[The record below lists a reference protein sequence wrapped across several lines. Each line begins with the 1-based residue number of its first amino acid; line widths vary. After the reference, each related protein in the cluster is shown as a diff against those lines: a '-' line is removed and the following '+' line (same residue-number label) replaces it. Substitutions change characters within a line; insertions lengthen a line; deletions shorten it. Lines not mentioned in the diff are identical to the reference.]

1 MTPSPRATSPTDRPG
16 ARTDHG
22 PDHAHDR
29 DPGAGNSP
37 EAADGTG
44 EGVTAEGEG
53 PQYHAKEPGTAV
65 RPEDPLPPE
74 QAPPTPIADYAVLGD
89 RRTAALVG
97 RNGSIDWMCLPG
109 FDSPASFAGLLGTP
123 DNGRWLLTVPDA
135 TEVTRR
141 YLGDSFVLE
150 TTYVSPTGRAVVV
163 ECMPMADDRADLVR
177 RVEVREG
184 TVTLE
189 HEWVVRFGYG
199 AIKPWVSRVK
209 DPDGNPGIRAIAG
222 PDSLV
227 LRGDRLPRAADHAHR
242 DEITLSAGETL
253 ELVVTWTPSWSP
265 VPPRLGV
272 VERIERTRKDWQRW
286 TGRRKHRGSHAQA
299 VDRSLLVLRLL
310 TDEETG
316 GIVAA
321 PTTSLPEDMGGVRNW
336 DYRYCWLRDAALTLE
351 ALIEYGYRD
360 EANEWRDWLLRAVAG
375 APEDLQI
382 MYGVDGRRDLPE
394 RELAHLPGY
403 GGSRPVRI
411 GNAAVDQVQ
420 HDVLGEV
427 MCALALAR
435 TAGLKERGPS
445 WALQRALV
453 DDLADHW
460 REPDRGIWEVR
471 GDLQHFTHSKV
482 MAWAA
487 LDRAVHAVEDH
498 GLEGPVERWRAER
511 DAVRED
517 VLTHGFDA
525 ARNTFV
531 QAYGATNTDAS
542 LLQIAQVGFLPADDP
557 RFVGTV
563 AAIRAELEV
572 ENGLVHRYHTRSTD
586 DGLAGGE
593 HPFLACSF
601 WLADALARMGDTDES
616 GRLLNRLIG
625 VANDLG
631 LLAEE
636 YDVEGARMMGNFP
649 QALSHLALVRAV
661 YSHDEAV
668 RRRSEGG
675 EAAEETEDTRAV
687 RR

>member
-1 MTPSPRATSPTDRPG
+1 MSRSEGTPAASENRPAQAG
-16 ARTDHG
+16 TPGSGGSGGSR
-22 PDHAHDR
+22 PAHDGSPQQAV
-29 DPGAGNSP
+29 DPRVSA
-37 EAADGTG
+37 EAQGL
-44 EGVTAEGEG
+44 E
-53 PQYHAKEPGTAV
+53 YHAKEPGEPV

-74 QAPPTPIADYAVLGD
+74 QAPPTPIGEYAVLGD
-89 RRTAALVG
+89 RRTAALVS
-97 RNGSIDWMCLPG
+97 RTGSIDWMCLPG
-109 FDSPASFAGLLGTP
+109 FDSPASFAALLGTP

-135 TEVTRR
+135 TDVTRR

-150 TTYVSPTGRAVVV
+150 TTHVSPTGRAVVI

-177 RVEVREG
+177 RIEVREG
-184 TVTLE
+184 KVTFE

-199 AIKPWVSRVK
+199 AIKPWVSRTR
-209 DPDGNPGIRAIAG
+209 DPDGNAAIRAVAG
-222 PDSLV
+222 PDSLL
-227 LRGDRLPRAADHAHR
+227 LRGDRLPKASDGAHR
-242 DEITLSAGETL
+242 DRFTLSAGETA
-253 ELVVTWTPSWSP
+253 ELVVTWTPSWAP
-265 VPPRLGV
+265 VPPRLGI
-272 VERIERTRKDWQRW
+272 VERIDRTRKDWERW
-286 TGRRKHRGSHAQA
+286 SRHRKHRGSHAEA

-321 PTTSLPEDMGGVRNW
+321 ATTSLPEQMGGERNW

-351 ALIEYGYRD
+351 ALLEYGYRE
-360 EANEWRDWLLRAVAG
+360 EASEWRDWLLRAVAG

-382 MYGVDGRRDLPE
+382 MYGIDGRRDLPE
-394 RELAHLPGY
+394 RELPHLPGY

-435 TAGLKERGPS
+435 SVGLKDSRPG

-453 DDLADHW
+453 DDLARTW

-517 VLTHGFDA
+517 VLTHGFDED
-525 ARNTFV
+525 RNTFV
-531 QAYGATNTDAS
+531 QAYGATHTDAS
-542 LLQIAQVGFLPADDP
+542 LLQMVQVGFLPADDP

-563 AAIRAELEV
+563 RAIRTELEV
-572 ENGLVHRYHTRSTD
+572 SDGLVHRYHPQVTD
-586 DGLAGGE
+586 DGLAGTE

-616 GRLLNRLIG
+616 GRLLERLIG
-625 VANDLG
+625 LSNDLG

-636 YDVEGARMMGNFP
+636 YDVEGQRMMGNVP

-661 YSHDEAV
+661 YSHDEAL
-668 RRRSEGG
+668 RRRLEGG
-675 EAAEETEDTRAV
+675 DAAEETKDTRAV